1 MNAWKFIKQHRN
13 NIVCYGSLTLV
24 FVLFAIL
31 TKGKIYSAYNLKSL
45 VGQMVVLM
53 IISIGMIFH
62 VRSRNRGYCFRSGG
76 RSVYH
81 GNYSGIECHRQRTG
95 GGAGFHSHGG
105 GAVSVHVVRHSLPGT
120 DEYYCFPGG
129 HVHRQGY
136 GDLHSVSA

>member
-1 MNAWKFIKQHRN
+1 MEIYKTTSKQYRLLWQSDA
-13 NIVCYGSLTLV
+13 G
-24 FVLFAIL
+24 
-31 TKGKIYSAYNLKSL
+31 IYSICHPDQ
-45 VGQMVVLM
+45 GQDLLC
-53 IISIGMIFH
+53 IQSEESGGTDGGTYDHFRRH
-62 VRSRNRGYCFRSGG
+62 DLYVRSRNCGYCFRSGG

-81 GNYSGIECHRQRTG
+81 GNYSGTERHRQRTG
-95 GGAGFHSHGG
+95 VGAGFHSHGG